1 MRKVTLF
8 AVLLLAVAPLAA
20 EMIAKLPQV
29 VSPICI
35 ALTQDRIYVVDDPV
49 KVHIYVRRPGGIEFV
64 KTFGR
69 EGDAPGEFL
78 EIFKVQPLQDRLEIV
93 SHGKISTF
101 SLDGRFR
108 DELKLPIRFF
118 KDGIF
123 RIGDGYV
130 ARDFRFDDSAMS
142 VSIQLHSKD
151 YNMRQELA
159 KHRIPLGSQINLVP
173 EYYSVRVAGDLA
185 YVIESG
191 KETKITVFDQA
202 GAKRNE
208 VVLPLKP
215 VLVGPELKE
224 TLLAPLRN
232 EPEWRSGDEALY
244 CFPEWT
250 PGLDYFNVV
259 DGKFIVRTY
268 EHRENAAEFI
278 IFDLQGKELQRLFLP
293 NIGCLSHNQLFSFFQ
308 DRFYCLQKNLA
319 TGGWELHEVKV
330 N

>member
-1 MRKVTLF
+1 MRPANSLRS
-8 AVLLLAVAPLAA
+8 L
-20 EMIAKLPQV
+20 
-29 VSPICI
+29 
-35 ALTQDRIYVVDDPV
+35 
-49 KVHIYVRRPGGIEFV
+49 
-64 KTFGR
+64 
-69 EGDAPGEFL
+69 
-78 EIFKVQPLQDRLEIV
+78 KVQPLLDHLEIV
-93 SHGKISTF
+93 SHGKISNF

-123 RIGDGYV
+123 RIGEGYV

-142 VSIQLHSKD
+142 VSIQLHGKD
-151 YNMRQELA
+151 YNMRLELA

-191 KETKITVFDQA
+191 KETKISVFDQA
-202 GAKRNE
+202 GAKRQE

-224 TLLAPLRN
+224 TLLAPLRS

-244 CFPEWT
+244 GFPEWT
-250 PGLDYFNVV
+250 PGLDYFDVV
-259 DGKFIVRTY
+259 DGRFIVRTY
-268 EHRENAAEFI
+268 EHRENAVEFV

-293 NIGCLSHNQLFSFFQ
+293 VSAAFPITAYSAFF
-308 DRFYCLQKNLA
+308 RTASITCRKTPPTSPGNCTWKRRGEA
-319 TGGWELHEVKV
+319 
-330 N
+330 

>member
-8 AVLLLAVAPLAA
+8 AVLLLVVAPLAA
-20 EMIAKLPQV
+20 EVIARLPQV
-29 VSPICI
+29 VNPLCI
-35 ALTQDRIYVVDDPV
+35 ALTQDRIYVVDDPA

-69 EGDAPGEFL
+69 EGDAPGEFM
-78 EIFKVQPLQDRLEIV
+78 EIFRVQPFADHLEIV
-93 SHGKISTF
+93 AHGKISNF

-130 ARDFRFDDSAMS
+130 ARDFRYDDNELS

-151 YNMRQELA
+151 FNLRRELA

-173 EYYSVRVAGDLA
+173 DYCSVSVAGDLA
-185 YVIESG
+185 YVIESAQ
-191 KETKITVFDQA
+191 ETKVSVFDQA

-215 VLVGPELKE
+215 VRVGPELKE
-224 TLLAPLRN
+224 TLLAPLRK
-232 EPEWRSGDEALY
+232 EPEWRSGDESLY

-250 PGLDYFNVV
+250 PGLDYFAVV
-259 DGKFIVRTY
+259 DGKFCVRTY
-268 EHRENAAEFI
+268 EHRENAVEFVF
-278 IFDLQGKELQRLFLP
+278 FDLQGKELQRLFLP
-293 NIGCLSHNQLFSFFQ
+293 QVGCLSHNRLFSFYQ
-308 DRFYCLQKNLA
+308 DRFYCLQKNA
-319 TGGWELHEVKV
+319 SIGAWELHEVKV